1 MPRLAHGVALA
12 SCLALLALAGCRTRP
27 SHATSAIVGPG
38 ADAPWQLQR
47 EALQTLDRYALDG
60 RTAVAANGQGF
71 SANLRYQ
78 QQPELSQLALDGP
91 MGIGGMRL
99 RFSSEGLSVTNSRIA
114 NSEWANQ
121 GEGARFQYRY
131 VDRQLTTQ
139 PLLPWPMERRIKDEI
154 GVSVKE
160 LIGRYRP

>member
-78 QQPELSQLALDGP
+78 QQPELS
-91 MGIGGMRL
+91 
-99 RFSSEGLSVTNSRIA
+99 
-114 NSEWANQ
+114 
-121 GEGARFQYRY
+121 
-131 VDRQLTTQ
+131 
-139 PLLPWPMERRIKDEI
+139 
-154 GVSVKE
+154 
-160 LIGRYRP
+160 